1 MSSPIFFVTPDA
13 SRTVGLALLPI
24 GLFLVTERK
33 DYTVAWL
40 QSQGIK
46 TLVLSSNYNNT
57 GKMLEDGRTVKFLSD
72 NSKTQA
78 PNILIFKPSDKIDL
92 IVKRNGYKL
101 IANQGFLNKKFED
114 KVSFYRLCVR
124 YKLPIPD
131 SMISKLGEL
140 SFWQAK
146 EMFGL
151 PFIVQFGRGWAGS
164 TTFFIYDENKY
175 LELQKKFFGT
185 VVKFSQK
192 IDGITVLNNACV
204 TWDGKVL
211 ISEPAVQI
219 AGSLFGGLEG
229 STFGRQWGG
238 KLISN
243 SQKTKIRGITQIV
256 GSIMARE
263 GYLGWF
269 GLDFVISQN
278 GKVLLSENN
287 ARLTASFSFYTQ
299 LEVLAGSDST
309 LLSHHIASFLRE
321 KLPTWQNQEFVGSQ
335 VSLRGDPERISYV
348 KKSLPQ
354 GVYNENL
361 GFCRYGVGVRDLK
374 KASEVYIGFPQA
386 GERLPKNS
394 EIVSL
399 EMNREVIDRKHNLY
413 PETRQLSRSALSKVN
428 CE

>member
-13 SRTVGLALLPI
+13 SRAVGLALLPI
-24 GLFLVTERK
+24 DLFLVTERK

-151 PFIVQFGRGWAGS
+151 PFIVQF
-164 TTFFIYDENKY
+164 
-175 LELQKKFFGT
+175 
-185 VVKFSQK
+185 
-192 IDGITVLNNACV
+192 
-204 TWDGKVL
+204 
-211 ISEPAVQI
+211 
-219 AGSLFGGLEG
+219 
-229 STFGRQWGG
+229 
-238 KLISN
+238 
-243 SQKTKIRGITQIV
+243 
-256 GSIMARE
+256 
-263 GYLGWF
+263 
-269 GLDFVISQN
+269 
-278 GKVLLSENN
+278 
-287 ARLTASFSFYTQ
+287 
-299 LEVLAGSDST
+299 
-309 LLSHHIASFLRE
+309 
-321 KLPTWQNQEFVGSQ
+321 
-335 VSLRGDPERISYV
+335 
-348 KKSLPQ
+348 
-354 GVYNENL
+354 
-361 GFCRYGVGVRDLK
+361 
-374 KASEVYIGFPQA
+374 
-386 GERLPKNS
+386 
-394 EIVSL
+394 
-399 EMNREVIDRKHNLY
+399 
-413 PETRQLSRSALSKVN
+413 
-428 CE
+428 